1 MPEVAGSTGTAGFR
15 FIPAGTLRSGCG
27 WDVRPSCGEIFRRR
41 CGECSLGLGLAEWRF
56 RLRLELNIMLHPST
70 VHLCISRRCTAE
82 KWIFNAPVNQ
92 SINQSINQF
101 DSSVSSII
109 LCLSSIHHHIQ
120 GAGLCLAFGLFVFFL
135 PSGFLVGSIRACGH
149 SGIASAFRL
158 VGFFFLFFFCFV
170 LIFLSAVPEGF
181 SSIRDVCRRHKNSS
195 VLRNSGIASAF
206 RLVGNFFLSIDPAR
220 LPPTQKH
227 LGNAELRNCGNPES
241 HPHSG

>member
-109 LCLSSIHHHIQ
+109 LCYHPSIIIFKGQ
-120 GAGLCLAFGLFVFFL
+120 DFVWL
-135 PSGFLVGSIRACGH
+135 LGC
-149 SGIASAFRL
+149 
-158 VGFFFLFFFCFV
+158 LFFFFHPDSLWDPSVHVAIPELHPHSGWSDFFFFFSCFV